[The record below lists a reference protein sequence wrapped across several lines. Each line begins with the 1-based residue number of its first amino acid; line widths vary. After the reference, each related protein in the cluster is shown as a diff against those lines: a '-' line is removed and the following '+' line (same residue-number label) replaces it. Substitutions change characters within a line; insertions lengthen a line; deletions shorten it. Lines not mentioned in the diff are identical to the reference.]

1 MRRRFAHHPVA
12 VSEDAT
18 DRNAER
24 NRSMN
29 PTMNTRGDA
38 STNHERTTASRRQ
51 AVQGLGALTL
61 ALLSLSRLRSTAAQE
76 ATPEGSDP
84 LATWAPGQMA
94 TINGADLYYEVH
106 GDPNGQPVLLLHGSL
121 NSSEQF
127 DYLAPVLVAAG
138 YRVVA
143 MDCRGRGRS
152 AWGDLPIT
160 FEQMAADAVGLL
172 DHLGIEK
179 THVVGSSD
187 GAIIALDLATHHSER
202 LDRVVAYGA
211 ILNLEGNQFVE
222 SDQMPP
228 FEFFI
233 ATYRRL
239 SPEPE
244 RFEELLG
251 VLDELTTAGPN
262 YSEADLKSI
271 TVPVLILDGAED
283 EFITPDQP
291 VRLAELIPEATL
303 VIMPGTGHF
312 ATNAR
317 PGLFNQIVL
326 EYLAGK
332 TPSGAA
338 TPPASTPT
346 S

>member
-1 MRRRFAHHPVA
+1 MHRF
-12 VSEDAT
+12 T
-18 DRNAER
+18 II
-24 NRSMN
+24 
-29 PTMNTRGDA
+29 
-38 STNHERTTASRRQ
+38 
-51 AVQGLGALTL
+51 
-61 ALLSLSRLRSTAAQE
+61 LSLAIVMVLELVGPGTMRVLAQE
-76 ATPEGSDP
+76 ATPEGGDP
-84 LATWAPGQMA
+84 LAEWAPGQTA

-106 GDPNGQPVLLLHGSL
+106 GDLNGQPVLLLHGGL
-121 NSSEQF
+121 NSVEQF

-143 MDCRGRGRS
+143 MDSRGRGRS

-160 FEQMAADAVGLL
+160 YEQMAADALGLL
-172 DHLGIEK
+172 DFLSIEK
-179 THVVGSSD
+179 TDVVGVSD
-187 GAIIALDLATHHSER
+187 GAIIGLDLAIHHPER
-202 LDRVVAYGA
+202 LDRAVAYAANFTPDG
-211 ILNLEGNQFVE
+211 LQFVE
-222 SDQMPP
+222 SDQMIP

-251 VLDELTTAGPN
+251 VLDALTKVGPN
-262 YSEADLKSI
+262 YSEAELKSV

-291 VRLAELIPEATL
+291 RTMAELIPGATL

-317 PGLFNQIVL
+317 PGLFNQMVL
-326 EYLAGK
+326 DYLAGRA
-332 TPSGAA
+332 PSVPA
-338 TPPASTPT
+338 TPAAGTPT
-346 S
+346 P

>member
-1 MRRRFAHHPVA
+1 MNRHGVSPSKLNRRSVLGRTAA
-12 VSEDAT
+12 LAAT
-18 DRNAER
+18 
-24 NRSMN
+24 
-29 PTMNTRGDA
+29 
-38 STNHERTTASRRQ
+38 
-51 AVQGLGALTL
+51 
-61 ALLSLSRLRSTAAQE
+61 LSLGGRLSSAAAQE
-76 ATPEGSDP
+76 ATPDGGDP
-84 LATWAPGQMA
+84 LAQWAPGQTAM
-94 TINGADLYYEVH
+94 INGAALYYEVH

-121 NSSEQF
+121 SSSEDF
-127 DYLAPVLVAAG
+127 ANLAPVLVSAG

-152 AWGDLPIT
+152 TWGDLPIT
-160 FEQMAADAVGLL
+160 YEQMAADAVGLL
-172 DHLGIEK
+172 DYLRIAK
-179 THVVGSSD
+179 TDVVGWSD
-187 GAIIALDLATHHSER
+187 GAAIALDLATHYPER
-202 LDRVVAYGA
+202 LDRVVAYA
-211 ILNLEGNQFVE
+211 TNFTPEGNQFVE

-251 VLDELTTAGPN
+251 VLDELTMVGPN

-271 TVPVLILDGAED
+271 PVPVLILDGEKD

-291 VRLAELIPEATL
+291 VRLAELIPGATL

-312 ATNAR
+312 AVKAR

-326 EYLAGK
+326 DYLAGK
-332 TPSGAA
+332 AVGAPA
-338 TPPASTPT
+338 TSMAGTPT
-346 S
+346 P